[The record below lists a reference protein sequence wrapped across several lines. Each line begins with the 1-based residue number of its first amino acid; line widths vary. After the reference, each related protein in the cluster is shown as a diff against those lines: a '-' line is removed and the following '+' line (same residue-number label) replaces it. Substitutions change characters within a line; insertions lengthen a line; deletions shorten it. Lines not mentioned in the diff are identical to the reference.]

1 MTNDLAV
8 FCAIHLL
15 NLSFD
20 KRDEKADKGE
30 EKESFFHEK
39 EFFVGEGCF
48 PGVFNEV
55 KKDFWGLF
63 NFFIF

>member
-1 MTNDLAV
+1 VTNDLAV

-20 KRDEKADKGE
+20 EGDEKADKGE

-39 EFFVGEGCF
+39 EFFVCEGCF
-48 PGVFNEV
+48 PGVFDEV
-55 KKDFWGLF
+55 KKDFLGLF
-63 NFFIF
+63 NFFVF